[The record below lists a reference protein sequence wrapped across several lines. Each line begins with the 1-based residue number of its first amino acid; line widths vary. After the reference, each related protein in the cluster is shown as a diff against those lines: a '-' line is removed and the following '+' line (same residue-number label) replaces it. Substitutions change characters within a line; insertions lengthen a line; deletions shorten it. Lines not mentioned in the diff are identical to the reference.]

1 MIFIMFTL
9 VDNKMTLLTF
19 IKSFWIFL
27 FKYFLFR
34 NYINFQLMHLKLGK
48 LITQWCFEK
57 KKFTKFK
64 SGLNWSL

>member
-48 LITQWCFEK
+48 LITQ
-57 KKFTKFK
+57 
-64 SGLNWSL
+64 